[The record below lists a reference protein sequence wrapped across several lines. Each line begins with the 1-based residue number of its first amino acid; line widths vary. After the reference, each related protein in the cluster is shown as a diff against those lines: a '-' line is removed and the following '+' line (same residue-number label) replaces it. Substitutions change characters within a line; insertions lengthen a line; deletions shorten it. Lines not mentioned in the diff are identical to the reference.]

1 MADILK
7 LEHLQ
12 KLTFALNSVS
22 DWPVNEQGRYQFF
35 KNLECLP
42 KLRELDIGNLLEDYR
57 SRISTLL
64 APEATISYDF
74 PALEN
79 FTFNGFDDYLKKVL
93 IRIHGT
99 TLKSLVF
106 RKTEVIIRGGQDD
119 DGEDEENEEA
129 AREIE
134 EFSLYKALTTL
145 GKRHFLSLTRLQI
158 DSSGK
163 SFDPD
168 DLEPLLQATGLQHL
182 DFQRSQNLRVNDQ
195 VILKMAS
202 AWPQLE
208 FFRLFS
214 EPSKTPGSCPTLAS
228 IQTLAR
234 HCPNLRRLSID
245 LDPKVIR
252 LNDFNTIYPLERL
265 TLFSVMNNGKLGE
278 RRVPAVARFLAKC
291 FPALIYAYNE
301 VPLKS
306 DEDGE
311 GHWSAVFR
319 RLLWDRDSEE
329 LDIIRS
335 VLKLQK
341 LNI

>member
-12 KLTFALNSVS
+12 KLTFALDSAS

-35 KNLECLP
+35 KDLECLP
-42 KLRELDIGNLLEDYR
+42 KLRELDIGNLLEDHR
-57 SRISTLL
+57 SRISALL
-64 APEATISYDF
+64 DPEATISYEF
-74 PALEN
+74 PALES
-79 FTFNGFDDYLKKVL
+79 FILNGFDDYLTKVL
-93 IRIHGT
+93 IRIPGS

-106 RKTEVIIRGGQDD
+106 RNTEGIVWGGPGDD
-119 DGEDEENEEA
+119 DEDEENEEE

-134 EFSLYKALTTL
+134 EFSVYKALTVL
-145 GKRHFLSLTRLQI
+145 GERHSLSLTRLQI
-158 DSSGK
+158 DSFWK

-182 DFQRSQNLRVNDQ
+182 DFQCTQNLGVNDQ

-214 EPSKTPGSCPTLAS
+214 EQSDNDSGPTLAS
-228 IQTLAR
+228 IQTFAR

-252 LNDFNTIYPLERL
+252 LKDFDTIYPLKRL
-265 TLFSVMNNGKLGE
+265 TLFSFTNNGRLDKNK
-278 RRVPAVARFLAKC
+278 VPAVARFLAEC
-291 FPALIYAYNE
+291 FPALIFVYNE
-301 VPLKS
+301 IPLMS
-306 DEDGE
+306 SEQGE
-311 GHWSAVFR
+311 ERWSAVFR
-319 RLLWDRDSEE
+319 RLLRDKNSEE

-335 VLKLQK
+335 VLKL
-341 LNI
+341 